1 MKRRR
6 CFWPQKTS
14 LQTHRIATMAIFA
27 KQEGGKP
34 PREKLEASESILS
47 LSDNELLGLL
57 IRCGRNGKN
66 AVEVGKELKDAFG
79 SVRNMVYADWR
90 QICNKHVLGVGKVRA
105 MELAAAFE
113 LGRRGAKLSAED
125 YQKPVENAHD
135 VFEHV
140 RALGVS
146 DMQEH
151 FFALYLDP
159 KKRLLCPPK
168 VVTMGLVNASILH
181 ARELFREAIQWGA
194 TSLYVAHNHPSG
206 DATPS
211 KEDVA
216 ITATLLEASKILGI
230 PLRDHIVIGTENSP
244 GPAFVS
250 IREKM
255 KSQ

>member
-1 MKRRR
+1 
-6 CFWPQKTS
+6 
-14 LQTHRIATMAIFA
+14 MAIFA
-27 KQEGGKP
+27 KQEGDLP
-34 PREKLEASESILS
+34 PREKLDNVDSILA
-47 LSDNELLGLL
+47 LSDDELLGLI

-79 SVRNMVYADWR
+79 SIRNMVYADWR
-90 QICNKHVLGVGKVRA
+90 QIAGKHILGVGKTRSK
-105 MELAAAFE
+105 ELAAAFE

-168 VVTMGLVNASILH
+168 VVTTGLVNASMLH

-206 DATPS
+206 DLIPS
-211 KEDVA
+211 VQDRVLTDEVSRLGD
-216 ITATLLEASKILGI
+216 SLGI
-230 PLRDHIVIGTENSP
+230 KLVDHLVL
-244 GPAFVS
+244 
-250 IREKM
+250 M
-255 KSQ
+255 

>member
-1 MKRRR
+1 M
-6 CFWPQKTS
+6 P
-14 LQTHRIATMAIFA
+14 IF
-27 KQEGGKP
+27 KNIGKDLK
-34 PREKLEASESILS
+34 PRERLESADSILE
-47 LSDNELLGLL
+47 LSDEELLGLL
-57 IRCGRNGKN
+57 IRIGRKGKN
-66 AVEVGKELKDAFG
+66 AVEVARELKESFG
-79 SVRNMVYADWR
+79 SVRNMVYAPWR
-90 QICNKHVLGVGKVRA
+90 QIRNKHVPGVGRVKA

-113 LGRRGAKLSAED
+113 LGRRGAKLSSED
-125 YQKPVENAHD
+125 FQKPVENASD
-135 VFEHV
+135 VFEHI

-168 VVTMGLVNASILH
+168 VVTTGLVNASLLH

-211 KEDVA
+211 DEDIA
-216 ITATLLEASKILGI
+216 MTISLIESSKVLGI

-244 GPAFVS
+244 GPAFAS
-250 IREKM
+250 IRERLANRPDC
-255 KSQ
+255 

>member
-1 MKRRR
+1 
-6 CFWPQKTS
+6 
-14 LQTHRIATMAIFA
+14 MAVFA
-27 KQEGGKP
+27 KQESGKP
-34 PREKLEASESILS
+34 PREKLEDSDSIIA
-47 LSDNELLGLL
+47 LSDDELLGLF
-57 IRCGRNGKN
+57 IRIGRKGKN
-66 AVEVGKELKDAFG
+66 AVEVGKELKEAFG

-90 QICNKHVLGVGKVRA
+90 QIKNKRVLGVGKVKA

-113 LGRRGAKLSAED
+113 LGRRGAKLSASD
-125 YQKPVENAHD
+125 YEKPVENARD

-151 FFALYLDP
+151 FFALYLDT

-168 VVTMGLVNASILH
+168 VVTTGLVNASMLH

-211 KEDVA
+211 KEDIA

-244 GPAFVS
+244 GPAFAS
-250 IREKM
+250 ARSKLGI
-255 KSQ
+255 

>member
-1 MKRRR
+1 M
-6 CFWPQKTS
+6 P
-14 LQTHRIATMAIFA
+14 IF
-27 KQEGGKP
+27 KDIGKDVK
-34 PREKLEASESILS
+34 PRERLEKAGSILE
-47 LSDNELLGLL
+47 LSDEELIGLL
-57 IRCGRNGKN
+57 IRIGRRGKN

-90 QICNKHVLGVGKVRA
+90 QIAGKGVLGIGEVKS

-135 VFEHV
+135 VFEHI

-168 VVTMGLVNASILH
+168 VLTTGLVNASLLH

-211 KEDVA
+211 EEDIA
-216 ITATLLEASKILGI
+216 MTKSLLEASKVLGI
-230 PLRDHIVIGTENSP
+230 PLRDHVVIGTENSP
-244 GPAFVS
+244 GPAYAS
-250 IREKM
+250 IRERIGPKG
-255 KSQ
+255 

>member
-1 MKRRR
+1 
-6 CFWPQKTS
+6 
-14 LQTHRIATMAIFA
+14 MAIFA
-27 KQEGGKP
+27 KQEGDLP
-34 PREKLEASESILS
+34 PREKLDNVDSILA
-47 LSDNELLGLL
+47 LSDDELLGLI

-79 SVRNMVYADWR
+79 SIRNMVYADWR
-90 QICNKHVLGVGKVRA
+90 QIAGKHILGVGKTRSK
-105 MELAAAFE
+105 ELAAAFE

-125 YQKPVENAHD
+125 YKKPVENAHD

-168 VVTMGLVNASILH
+168 VVTTGLVNASMLH

-211 KEDVA
+211 KEDIA
-216 ITATLLEASKILGI
+216 ITAALLEASKILGI

-244 GPAFVS
+244 GPAFAS
-250 IREKM
+250 I
-255 KSQ
+255 KSRMQPW

>member
-1 MKRRR
+1 MRRNDKV
-6 CFWPQKTS
+6 P
-14 LQTHRIATMAIFA
+14 IFA
-27 KQEGGKP
+27 NHHGDKP
-34 PREKLEASESILS
+34 PRERLEDAESIIA
-47 LSDNELLGLL
+47 LSDDELLGLL
-57 IRCGRNGKN
+57 IRIGRKGKN
-66 AVEVGKELKDAFG
+66 AVEVGKELKEAFG

-90 QICNKHVLGVGKVRA
+90 QIRNKRVLGVGKVKA

-125 YQKPVENAHD
+125 FDKPVENVRN

-168 VVTMGLVNASILH
+168 VVTTGLVNASMLH

-211 KEDVA
+211 KEDVS

-230 PLRDHIVIGTENSP
+230 PLRDHVVIGTENSP

-250 IREKM
+250 IRERMTEK
-255 KSQ
+255 

>member
-1 MKRRR
+1 M
-6 CFWPQKTS
+6 P
-14 LQTHRIATMAIFA
+14 IF
-27 KQEGGKP
+27 KDIGKDVK
-34 PREKLEASESILS
+34 PRERLEKAGSILE
-47 LSDNELLGLL
+47 LSDEELLGLL
-57 IRCGRNGKN
+57 IRIGRRGKN
-66 AVEVGKELKDAFG
+66 AVEVGKGLKDAFG

-90 QICNKHVLGVGKVRA
+90 QIAGKGVLGIGEVKS

-135 VFEHV
+135 VFEHI

-168 VVTMGLVNASILH
+168 VLTTGLVNASLLH

-211 KEDVA
+211 EEDIA
-216 ITATLLEASKILGI
+216 MTKSLLEASKVLGI
-230 PLRDHIVIGTENSP
+230 PLRDHVVIGTENSP
-244 GPAFVS
+244 GPAYAS
-250 IREKM
+250 IRERIGPKG
-255 KSQ
+255 

>member
-1 MKRRR
+1 M
-6 CFWPQKTS
+6 P
-14 LQTHRIATMAIFA
+14 IF
-27 KQEGGKP
+27 KEIGRNVQ
-34 PREKLEASESILS
+34 PRERLEAANSILA
-47 LSDNELLGLL
+47 LSDEELLGLI

-79 SVRNMVYADWR
+79 SIRNMVYADWR
-90 QICNKHVLGVGKVRA
+90 QIAGKHVLGIGKTRS

-135 VFEHV
+135 VFEHI

-168 VVTMGLVNASILH
+168 VVTTGLVNASLLH

-211 KEDVA
+211 KEDVE
-216 ITATLLEASKILGI
+216 ITAALLEASKILGI

-244 GPAFVS
+244 GPAYAS
-250 IREKM
+250 IRERM
-255 KSQ
+255 KAQLLRTEP

>member
-1 MKRRR
+1 MPVFKDMG
-6 CFWPQKTS
+6 KA
-14 LQTHRIATMAIFA
+14 LQ
-27 KQEGGKP
+27 
-34 PREKLEASESILS
+34 PRERLEAADSILV
-47 LSDNELLGLL
+47 LSDEELLGLI

-66 AVEVGKELKDAFG
+66 AVEVGKDLKDAFG
-79 SVRNMVYADWR
+79 SIRNMVYADWR
-90 QICNKHVLGVGKVRA
+90 QIAGKRISGVGKTRA

-113 LGRRGAKLSAED
+113 LGRRGAKLSSED
-125 YQKPVENAHD
+125 YQKPVENAND
-135 VFEHV
+135 VFEHI

-168 VVTMGLVNASILH
+168 VLTTGLVNASLLH

-211 KEDVA
+211 MEDIE
-216 ITATLLEASKILGI
+216 ITVRLLEASKILGI

-250 IREKM
+250 IKEKM
-255 KSQ
+255 ETQSKE

>member
-1 MKRRR
+1 MPV
-6 CFWPQKTS
+6 F
-14 LQTHRIATMAIFA
+14 
-27 KQEGGKP
+27 GKMDNDSK
-34 PREKLEASESILS
+34 PREKLEKADSILT
-47 LSDNELLGLL
+47 LSDDELLGLL
-57 IRCGRNGKN
+57 IRIGSRGRN
-66 AVEVGKELKDAFG
+66 AVEVGRELKVAFG

-90 QICNKHVLGVGKVRA
+90 QIRNKRVPGVGKVKA

-125 YQKPVENAHD
+125 FEKPVESACD

-140 RALGVS
+140 RALGVD

-168 VVTMGLVNASILH
+168 IVTTGLVNASILH
-181 ARELFREAIQWGA
+181 SRELFREAIQWGA

-211 KEDVA
+211 KED
-216 ITATLLEASKILGI
+216 ISLTATLMEASKILGI

-250 IREKM
+250 IRERM
-255 KSQ
+255 KDDSTSAH

>member
-1 MKRRR
+1 M
-6 CFWPQKTS
+6 P
-14 LQTHRIATMAIFA
+14 IF
-27 KQEGGKP
+27 KDIGKDVK
-34 PREKLEASESILS
+34 PRERLEKAGSILE
-47 LSDNELLGLL
+47 LSDEELLGLL
-57 IRCGRNGKN
+57 IRIGRRGKN

-90 QICNKHVLGVGKVRA
+90 QIAGKGVLGIGEVKS

-135 VFEHV
+135 VFEHI

-168 VVTMGLVNASILH
+168 VLTTGLVNASLLH

-211 KEDVA
+211 EEDIA
-216 ITATLLEASKILGI
+216 MTKSLLEASKVLGI
-230 PLRDHIVIGTENSP
+230 PLRDHVVIGTENSP
-244 GPAFVS
+244 GPAYAS
-250 IREKM
+250 IRERIGPKG
-255 KSQ
+255 

>member
-1 MKRRR
+1 M
-6 CFWPQKTS
+6 P
-14 LQTHRIATMAIFA
+14 IF
-27 KQEGGKP
+27 KDIGKDVK
-34 PREKLEASESILS
+34 PRERLEKAGSILE
-47 LSDNELLGLL
+47 LSDEELLGLL
-57 IRCGRNGKN
+57 IRIGRRGKN

-90 QICNKHVLGVGKVRA
+90 QIAGKGVLGIGEVKS

-135 VFEHV
+135 VFEHI

-168 VVTMGLVNASILH
+168 VLTTGLVNASLLH

-211 KEDVA
+211 EEDIA
-216 ITATLLEASKILGI
+216 MTKSLLEASKVLGI
-230 PLRDHIVIGTENSP
+230 PLRDHVVIGTENSP
-244 GPAFVS
+244 GPAYAS
-250 IREKM
+250 IRERIWPKG
-255 KSQ
+255 

>member
-1 MKRRR
+1 MPV
-6 CFWPQKTS
+6 FEDMGNA
-14 LQTHRIATMAIFA
+14 LQ
-27 KQEGGKP
+27 
-34 PREKLEASESILS
+34 PRERLEAADSILV
-47 LSDNELLGLL
+47 LSDEELLGLI

-66 AVEVGKELKDAFG
+66 AVEVGKDLKDAFG
-79 SVRNMVYADWR
+79 SIRNMVYADWT
-90 QICNKHVLGVGKVRA
+90 QIAGKRISGVGKTRA

-113 LGRRGAKLSAED
+113 LGRRGAKLSSED
-125 YQKPVENAHD
+125 YQKPVENAND
-135 VFEHV
+135 VFEHI

-168 VVTMGLVNASILH
+168 VLTTGLVNASLLH

-211 KEDVA
+211 MEDIE
-216 ITATLLEASKILGI
+216 ITVRLLEASKILGI

-250 IREKM
+250 IKEKM
-255 KSQ
+255 ETQSKE

>member
-1 MKRRR
+1 M
-6 CFWPQKTS
+6 P
-14 LQTHRIATMAIFA
+14 IF
-27 KQEGGKP
+27 KDIGKDVK
-34 PREKLEASESILS
+34 PRERLEKAGSILE
-47 LSDNELLGLL
+47 LSDEELLGLL
-57 IRCGRNGKN
+57 IRIGRRCKN

-90 QICNKHVLGVGKVRA
+90 QIAGKGVLGIGEVKS

-135 VFEHV
+135 VFEHI

-168 VVTMGLVNASILH
+168 VLTTGLVNASLLH
-181 ARELFREAIQWGA
+181 ARELSREAILWGA

-206 DATPS
+206 DLCPS
-211 KEDVA
+211 EADM
-216 ITATLLEASKILGI
+216 TLTKMLDELAALMNVRFI
-230 PLRDHIVIGTENSP
+230 DHLIVMGEGERGAP
-244 GPAFVS
+244 
-250 IREKM
+250 
-255 KSQ
+255 